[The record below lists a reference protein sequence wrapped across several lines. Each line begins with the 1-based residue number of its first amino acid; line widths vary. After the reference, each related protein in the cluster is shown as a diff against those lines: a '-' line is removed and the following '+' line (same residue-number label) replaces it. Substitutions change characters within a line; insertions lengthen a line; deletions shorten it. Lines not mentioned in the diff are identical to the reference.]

1 MNSFKE
7 FILNENKQFF
17 ATQCGDILNA
27 IQNLEQEA
35 NYIGTRNLVRY
46 SQNIANNIR
55 NLIHSHWTD
64 DVSDHLVQLQAM
76 GVAILKSIEESS
88 DLLETIK
95 SCREALE
102 KVVQKL
108 GMPINNVGVPE
119 KESQPKEAE

>member
-7 FILNENKQFF
+7 FILNESKQFF

-27 IQNLEQEA
+27 IQNLEEEA

-55 NLIHSHWTD
+55 NIIHSHWTD
-64 DVSDHLVQLQAM
+64 DLSDHLKQLQAI

-88 DLLETIK
+88 ELFEAIK
-95 SCREALE
+95 SSRAALE
-102 KVVQKL
+102 DLVKKL
-108 GMPINNVGVPE
+108 GMPINNVGIPE
-119 KESQPKEAE
+119 KESQSKEVE

>member
-7 FILNENKQFF
+7 FILNESKQFF

-27 IQNLEQEA
+27 IQNLEEEA

-55 NLIHSHWTD
+55 NIIHSHWTD
-64 DVSDHLVQLQAM
+64 DLNEHLQKLQAI

-88 DLLETIK
+88 ELLEAIK
-95 SCREALE
+95 SSRVTLE
-102 KVVQKL
+102 DLVKKL

-119 KESQPKEAE
+119 KESQAKEV

>member
-17 ATQCGDILNA
+17 TTQCGDILNA